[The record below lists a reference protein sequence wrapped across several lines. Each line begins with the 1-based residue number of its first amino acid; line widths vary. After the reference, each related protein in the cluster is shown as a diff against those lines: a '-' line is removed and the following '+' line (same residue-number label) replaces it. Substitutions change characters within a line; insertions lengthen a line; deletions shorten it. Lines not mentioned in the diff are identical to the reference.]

1 MLAMGFSFHKQRTL
15 RERSEIAR
23 RHTSVWLTWA
33 MTQHP
38 DSLPRIPVRPVSA
51 GGWRFLRKNPLG
63 RWIAWH
69 WWERAFERIPL
80 GRR

>member
-1 MLAMGFSFHKQRTL
+1 MGFSFHNNRRSVL
-15 RERSEIAR
+15 ERGEIAR

-33 MTQHP
+33 MAER
-38 DSLPRIPVRPVSA
+38 DGSLPKIPLRRVDE
-51 GGWRFLRKNPLG
+51 GGWKFLRSTPLG
-63 RWIAWH
+63 RWVAWH

>member
-1 MLAMGFSFHKQRTL
+1 MGFSFNRQRSI
-15 RERSEIAR
+15 RERGEIMR

-33 MTQHP
+33 MMQHD
-38 DSLPRIPVRPVSA
+38 DSLPKIPVRRVDR
-51 GGWRFLRKNPLG
+51 GGWKFLRNNPLG
-63 RWIAWH
+63 RWVAWH

>member
-1 MLAMGFSFHKQRTL
+1 MGFSFNRPGSL
-15 RERSEIAR
+15 AERGEIAR

-33 MTQHP
+33 MAQR
-38 DSLPRIPVRPVSA
+38 DGSLPRIPVRPVSR
-51 GGWRFLRKNPLG
+51 GGWKFLRSNPLG
-63 RWIAWH
+63 RWVAWH